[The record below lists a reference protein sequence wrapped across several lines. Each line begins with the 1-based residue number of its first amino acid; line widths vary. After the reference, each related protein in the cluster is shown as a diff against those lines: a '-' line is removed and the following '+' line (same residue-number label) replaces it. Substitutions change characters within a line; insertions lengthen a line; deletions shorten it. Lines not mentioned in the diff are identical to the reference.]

1 MGTQHLAKRL
11 RRPVALFYF
20 GVASSLPLPLS
31 LRKLPSE
38 EIVEDEVAYD
48 LLVVEN
54 TDDVSFVEI

>member
-1 MGTQHLAKRL
+1 MGTQHPAKRL
-11 RRPVALFYF
+11 RRPVAFYF
-20 GVASSLPLPLS
+20 GVVSSLPLPLS